1 MTFSCGTVNVVRVCV
16 MAMLHTITAGA
27 SRVSVWVFGSLG
39 LWVFGSL
46 GLQVFRS
53 FGLFDESGF

>member
-1 MTFSCGTVNVVRVCV
+1 MFRCLGGLGV
-16 MAMLHTITAGA
+16 H
-27 SRVSVWVFGSLG
+27 VFTCLVFRSLG

-53 FGLFDESGF
+53 SGL